1 MIRERWQRWQN
12 PPPQAD
18 FQHLLPT
25 RKGVVL
31 LLWLL
36 TLAVLLNTWLN
47 WQQMHERQR
56 QTDELEQQFVQLA
69 RQQEQLIQAA
79 IHLSPQHKQQLTA
92 FAGQA
97 ATPFALL
104 DALGQGWSADI
115 ALTRL
120 EINTQAQRL
129 NLDLEA
135 RALSDA
141 FRFVER
147 LKAQPGVEVNLQQS
161 AAKPNDPMRPVL
173 VKLQLEAG

>member
-1 MIRERWQRWQN
+1 MNPGLLRGLKN
-12 PPPQAD
+12 PPPQAN
-18 FQHLLPT
+18 FQRLQPT
-25 RKGVVL
+25 RRGVVS

-47 WQQMHERQR
+47 WQQMQDRQAR
-56 QTDELEQQFVQLA
+56 TDALEQQFIQLT

-79 IHLSPQHKQQLTA
+79 IHLSPQHKQQLASFTA
-92 FAGQA
+92 QSAS
-97 ATPFALL
+97 PFALL
-104 DALGQGWSADI
+104 DAVGQGWSGDV

-120 EINTQAQRL
+120 EVNTQTQRL